1 MSKLTE
7 EIRRLSRKIDN
18 IDQRVEK
25 IEESQTE
32 GGWKISGSPII
43 ASPSFEMPKFKVGDR
58 FIPHKPKDENE
69 YPTWWRLMD
78 RYDGKTMTVA
88 DITESGN
95 LKIDIDGDYG
105 WCFNP
110 SWCTKVE
117 ESKFKKGDWVR
128 SLITGTVGKVEDF
141 YEEGNHSRYLLST
154 IDGKNFTSHKNLLE
168 PYFPKE
174 GECAYVHS
182 NESEHDYITIFSRN
196 ENGYLY
202 DKCSINLKTNVL
214 YNSDISPLIR
224 ISLIRELRPA
234 TAEEKKLLDSKL
246 AEKGLRFDGKEIIK
260 DDTPKV
266 GDFCIFWD
274 NDPKKASCNILAK
287 INYPRKS
294 VNLNST
300 YPFITKFENFKHC
313 VKFESEEQFRR
324 IKEGKK

>member
-25 IEESQTE
+25 IEENQTE

-78 RYDGKTMTVA
+78 KYDGKTMTVA
-88 DITESGN
+88 EITSTGN
-95 LKIDIDGDYG
+95 LGVGIDIDGND

-117 ESKFKKGDWVR
+117 EPKFKKGDWVR
-128 SLITGTVGKVEDF
+128 SLITGTVGKVEAF

-154 IDGKNFTSHKNLLE
+154 IDGKNFTSRENLLE

-174 GECAYVHS
+174 GEYMYISS
-182 NESEHDYITIFSRN
+182 NMSTCNYIAIFSHTDAT
-196 ENGYLY
+196 YLCV
-202 DKCSINLKTNVL
+202 KCFIDINIGKF
-214 YNSDISPLIR
+214 YPPYSIR
-224 ISLIRELRPA
+224 IPLVRINAIGGIRPA
-234 TAEEKKLLDSKL
+234 SAEEKKLLDARL
-246 AEKGLRFDGKEIIK
+246 AERGLKFDGENIVK
-260 DDTPKV
+260 DNTPKV

-274 NDPKKASCNILAK
+274 NPGFCVCDTLKCIDNDGRFIRDSYGY
-287 INYPRKS
+287 IN
-294 VNLNST
+294 
-300 YPFITKFENFKHC
+300 C
-313 VKFESEEQFRR
+313 VKFESEEQYRR